1 MTPFSWPPRTNASRE
16 LPHAYGGIHQKGAT
30 RQRRMSY
37 KQGQAVKG
45 QTPLD
50 ELQGGKPSL
59 TLDIHSGCFGFI
71 ADYKESEQL
80 ALLLSNNLR

>member
-1 MTPFSWPPRTNASRE
+1 
-16 LPHAYGGIHQKGAT
+16 
-30 RQRRMSY
+30 MSY
-37 KQGQAVKG
+37 KQRQAVKG
-45 QTPLD
+45 QTSLD

-59 TLDIHSGCFGFI
+59 TLDIRSGRFGFI